1 MTEEDVEATNHRYA
15 ADEADSEARSAPG
28 ALAGPRGRP
37 YAPKAAYA
45 AVWALGA
52 AARCCTSCQRSL
64 TGRRSATSRH
74 LALWQAVEKAGP
86 RGITV
91 DDLAALDLPQ
101 FAARS
106 CVNGP
111 LMQWRKKG

>member
-1 MTEEDVEATNHRYA
+1 MPTFPDRTEIS
-15 ADEADSEARSAPG
+15 DE
-28 ALAGPRGRP
+28 
-37 YAPKAAYA
+37 
-45 AVWALGA
+45 
-52 AARCCTSCQRSL
+52 
-64 TGRRSATSRH
+64 RH
-74 LALWQAVEKAGP
+74 LALGQAVEKAGP

-91 DDLAALDLPQ
+91 DDLMALDLPQ